1 MEPEDKTSGFGE
13 RADDFVFDDQLDEE
27 TLQAIAEGEADIA
40 AGRVVSHEVVTRWI
54 RSWGTETELPPPE
67 CGD

>member
-1 MEPEDKTSGFGE
+1 MEPEDETSGVGE
-13 RADDFVFDDQLDEE
+13 WADDFVFDDQLDEDALE
-27 TLQAIAEGEADIA
+27 AIAEGEADIA
-40 AGRVVSHEVVTRWI
+40 AGRVVSHEAVTRWI